1 MFRNLI
7 KKILLYLLTFFF
19 ICSLNFCLIH
29 LMPGDAMIHLLGE
42 EGYSQLS
49 FRGEE
54 RLEALKADF
63 GMDGT
68 IGEKY
73 TRYLVKIVTGDW
85 GWTFYYGQP
94 VVKIVF
100 ERLQWTL
107 LLLFPAVFTATILGG
122 WMGALSGWYSHR
134 RSERLVPAFF
144 LIIYAIPGYCIS
156 LLLLAAVAQLQFLP
170 MGGMMPTGAGPV
182 SILCHMALP
191 FAVLTL
197 NGTAYKYMIMRNA
210 VRQELNAPYVLTA
223 MSKGLTDRQILFL
236 HILKNVLPP
245 YISVV
250 ALHFGFMVGG
260 ALLVEIVFSW
270 QGMGTLLYQ
279 AVLSRDFPL
288 LSGVLMILSI
298 SVLSANLAADLLY
311 ALCDPR
317 IKESN
322 HGK

>member
-7 KKILLYLLTFFF
+7 KKFLLYLLTFFF

-42 EGYSQLS
+42 EGYSQLNS
-49 FRGEE
+49 HGEE

-63 GMDGT
+63 GMDGS

-94 VVKIVF
+94 VIKVVF

-107 LLLFPAVFTATILGG
+107 LLLLPAVITATILGG
-122 WMGALSGWYSHR
+122 WMGALSGWYSYR

-144 LIIYAIPGYCIS
+144 LIVYAIPVYCIS
-156 LLLLAAVAQLQFLP
+156 LLLLAAVAHLQFLP

-182 SILCHMALP
+182 SVFYHMALP

-197 NGTAYKYMIMRNA
+197 NGTAYKYIIMRNA
-210 VRQELNAPYVLTA
+210 IRQELNAPYVLTA

-260 ALLVEIVFSW
+260 ALLVEVVFSW

-288 LSGVLMILSI
+288 LSGALMVLSI

-317 IKESN
+317 IKEGG